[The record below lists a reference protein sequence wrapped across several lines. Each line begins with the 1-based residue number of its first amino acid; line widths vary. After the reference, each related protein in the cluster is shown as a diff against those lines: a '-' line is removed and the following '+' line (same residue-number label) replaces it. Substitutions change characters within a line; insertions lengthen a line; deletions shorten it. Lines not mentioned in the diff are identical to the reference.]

1 MNIGAMMV
9 DNRESLDDL
18 MEATFD
24 FNSLSLDSP
33 DDKLEKDSVKGYI
46 NHESVSYSISGNE
59 LHAQPQLPSWVGH
72 GVEPS
77 RPQNPEMVVEVA
89 QEVNQQ
95 EATNLSP
102 GDKNP
107 FQPGINAEI
116 LDAKAAD
123 PTYLH
128 NHKFAT
134 STASDILP
142 ETAPSQLGIVN
153 LDEYLAN
160 TDKQASTKPTQFGS
174 SHYTGALV
182 SETSTSN
189 PLVDKEDH
197 TVVDEWSSDSSW
209 LLPLDLSTSAPFEE
223 AGALNAQTAV
233 DHNASLESTQGLFR
247 ERFDAD
253 RWNGQQLPLE
263 DKTSSKDKA
272 ISLQQEETLKAEDV
286 QMQEVHGQLHQQQQR
301 KSNGGSFEANYSTP
315 LETQSTTGPQSHH
328 PNNSDF
334 SFSFEMPFISTSL
347 SSGTGGYQETTHSIK
362 IPSLSRSF
370 QTQASLATLPIN
382 HDFGFD
388 EEYDI
393 EHAIN
398 APPKIA
404 ASKSFAPA
412 LYRHESDVEGPR
424 H

>member
-9 DNRESLDDL
+9 DTRESIDDL

-33 DDKLEKDSVKGYI
+33 DDKIGKEEYI
-46 NHESVSYSISGNE
+46 NHESASYDISGNE
-59 LHAQPQLPSWVGH
+59 LHTQPQLSSSVGH
-72 GVEPS
+72 GIEPS

-95 EATNLSP
+95 EATN
-102 GDKNP
+102 P

-128 NHKFAT
+128 SHEF
-134 STASDILP
+134 TASTTLDILP
-142 ETAPSQLGIVN
+142 ETTPSQPGIVN
-153 LDEYLAN
+153 LGEYLAN
-160 TDKQASTKPTQFGS
+160 TDKQASTKLSQFGS
-174 SHYTGALV
+174 SHHTGALM

-223 AGALNAQTAV
+223 ADALNTQTTV
-233 DHNASLESTQGLFR
+233 DHNASLESTQGLFH

-253 RWNGQQLPLE
+253 RWNEQQLPLE
-263 DKTSSKDKA
+263 DKTSSKDRA

-301 KSNGGSFEANYSTP
+301 KSNGGSFEANYPTP
-315 LETQSTTGPQSHH
+315 LETQSTTGPQSHL

-347 SSGTGGYQETTHSIK
+347 SSGNSGYQESTHSIK

-370 QTQASLATLPIN
+370 QTQASLATPPIN
-382 HDFGFD
+382 QDFGFD